1 MPSVNGQVLSAAALH
16 ASMSISSFA
25 PAARMFG
32 WLASTASA
40 GSFCLFSENGVVGLP
55 LVTRTPPATPAL
67 AGIDAAM
74 ATASTAGTTA
84 SLIALIHIPLF
95 FQPDGT
101 PNDCGER
108 VPGLSIQPQH
118 RLQSA
123 VEARLRDQLADGE
136 QDPGRVGLAARGPVA
151 DREGLAGQAED
162 HLLVGDHAGKPDRVD
177 GHAALLPTS
186 G

>member
-95 FQPDGT
+95 FQPDA
-101 PNDCGER
+101 DCGSMIAPVLQQSEHGSLTIR
-108 VPGLSIQPQH
+108 SIQCGVKIELDYGPGAPEI
-118 RLQSA
+118 SGIVVTA
-123 VEARLRDQLADGE
+123 VGVIGLVALRRRGK
-136 QDPGRVGLAARGPVA
+136 AA
-151 DREGLAGQAED
+151 
-162 HLLVGDHAGKPDRVD
+162 
-177 GHAALLPTS
+177 
-186 G
+186 